1 MLVKVKYK
9 QQDTYFLIHIEAQS
23 YTEQDFARRM
33 FIYFARLLEKYGL
46 PIYPIV
52 IFSFDQPKIP
62 QPKVYRLTFPS
73 LKVLRFEFAAI
84 QLNRLSWKKYLKH
97 QNPVALLADVKNEH
111 FSQAKTKGK
120 SRVFTIANNF
130 TTRRSTR

>member
-23 YTEQDFARRM
+23 YTEQDFAKRM

-73 LKVLRFEFAAI
+73 LKVLRFEASGNSVKQT
-84 QLNRLSWKKYLKH
+84 QLEKIFKTSKSSCSS
-97 QNPVALLADVKNEH
+97 ADVKNEH
-111 FSQAKTKGK
+111 SSQATTKGK
-120 SRVFTIANNF
+120 S
-130 TTRRSTR
+130 